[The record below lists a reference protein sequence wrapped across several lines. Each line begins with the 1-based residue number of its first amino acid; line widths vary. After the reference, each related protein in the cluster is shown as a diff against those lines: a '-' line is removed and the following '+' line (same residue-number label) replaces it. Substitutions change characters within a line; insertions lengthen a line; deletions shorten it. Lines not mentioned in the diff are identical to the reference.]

1 MKRDLALILLS
12 VVLLAVGWLGVS
24 GLPLLIALVPLLIMS
39 REAEDSRRGWWGLFF
54 KAALTFV
61 LWNAA
66 TIWWIWNATPVGPIA
81 ATLFSTF
88 YNMVAFMLYHTVSK
102 KAPKALAY
110 TTLVAAWI
118 ATEYWYM
125 NGDFSW
131 PWLILGNGFSHD
143 IWAVQW
149 YEWTGVLG
157 GSLWV
162 LVVNLLLF
170 EAYETRTKRKLTTA
184 FIGILLPIVVSLL
197 LWVGYQEPAAG
208 KVKVSAIQPNI
219 DCYEKFANTD
229 EYQIQNIFEL
239 LEEVPEGV
247 DFILLPETAMPG
259 YYWEPTLSEMIHD
272 EEAAL
277 WQQVR
282 EKLREKHPEAMLLT
296 GANTRRYYAPGLE
309 SETARQIGR
318 GGYGAYDNFNTA
330 VGLDT
335 TSRVQLHHKGKLV
348 IGVENTPTWV
358 FRLMDFLVI
367 DLGGVVGQIGMGK
380 HGSAFDH
387 RGVKIGPAICYEGVY
402 GEFFGDHVR
411 RGAELMAILT
421 NDGWWG
427 DTPGYKHLFTLSR
440 LRAIEHRRSVI
451 RSANT
456 GRSGFI
462 SARGEV
468 SSTLGWEER
477 GVLTEE
483 VALNRKKSFYTLH
496 GDLLGRVANY
506 LLLLCLLYY
515 VAYRVKRRNH
525 LVN

>member
-12 VVLLAVGWLGVS
+12 VALLAVGWLGVS
-24 GLPLLIALVPLLIMS
+24 GLPLLGALVPLLLIS
-39 REAEDSRRGWWGLFF
+39 ERTEATRRGWWSMCC

-88 YNMVAFMLYHTVSK
+88 YNLVAFMLYHTVSK

-131 PWLILGNGFSHD
+131 PWLTLGNGFSHD
-143 IWAVQW
+143 VWAVQW

-170 EAYETRTKRKLTTA
+170 EALKTRTPRKWATA
-184 FIGILLPIVVSLL
+184 LAGILLPMAVSLA
-197 LWVGYQEPAAG
+197 LWFGYEEPSET
-208 KVKVSAIQPNI
+208 VRVSAIQPNV
-219 DCYEKFANTD
+219 DCYEKFDNTD
-229 EYQIQNIFEL
+229 ELQVANIFDL
-239 LEEVPEGV
+239 LGQVPAGV

-259 YYWEPTLSEMIHD
+259 YYWEPSLSELING
-272 EEAAL
+272 EEAEL

-282 EKLREKHPEAMLLT
+282 ETIRCKNPEAMLLT
-296 GANTRRYYAPGLE
+296 GANTRRYYTPGLE
-309 SETARQIGR
+309 SETARSIGR
-318 GGYGAYDNFNTA
+318 GYGAYDNFNTA

-335 TSRVQLHHKGKLV
+335 TARIQLHHKGKLV

-440 LRAIEHRRSVI
+440 LRAIEHRRAVI

-462 SARGEV
+462 SPRGEV

-483 VALNRKKSFYTLH
+483 VPLNREKSFYTLH
-496 GDLLGRVANY
+496 GDYAGRVANY

-515 VAYRVKRRNH
+515 VAYRVKRRNY